1 MTAAAPAADTTPRGV
16 AREVLRLAGPAV
28 LTSFLQTLVFLADR
42 LLLGRYSE
50 PALASMQVQGPI
62 VWSVFSVFAGL
73 TVGTV
78 PLVARA
84 VGAGDRAR
92 AGEVARASLR
102 VALVLGVAVGAAGLL
117 LAAPLVRAIG
127 PHSAAL
133 RALSVRYLDVIL
145 LGFPQMFLATAAAM
159 VLTGAGN
166 TKTPLRIGLLSNTLN
181 VVGDVLF
188 IFGFH
193 IGPLHV
199 RAFGVA
205 GAAAS
210 SVVAFTVEGALLLW
224 VLRRPDQPARVIG
237 LFARASAASRQ
248 ARQALM
254 RISTPAMLER
264 VVIHA
269 GFLAYVAVI
278 NRLGALV
285 MASNQAMITLEAIC
299 FLGADGFGVAAAT
312 VVGQSLGRGR
322 PRAARH
328 GGLVAA
334 GLGIAALTAAGLV
347 IWGSGPWSLR
357 LFVPAGTSGSAL
369 VRTAMGA
376 MPLLALAQPFMAIA
390 VVLAQGLRGA
400 GDTRSPLI
408 AAVVGGF
415 LVRVGLAWWL
425 GLHLG
430 LGLFAVWV
438 ASGVDWVVRTL
449 ICAGIFLRGRWTR
462 IQV

>member
-1 MTAAAPAADTTPRGV
+1 MTAAPVSGSSPRGV

-50 PALASMQVQGPI
+50 QALASMQVQGPI

-84 VGAGDRAR
+84 VGAGERER

-102 VALVLGVAVGAAGLL
+102 VALVLGVGVGALGLVFVG
-117 LAAPLVRAIG
+117 PLVRAIG

-133 RALSVRYLDVIL
+133 RALSVRYLGVIL

-159 VLTGAGN
+159 ILTGAGD
-166 TKTPLRIGLLSNTLN
+166 TKTPLRIGVLSNTLN
-181 VVGDVLF
+181 VLGDVLLV
-188 IFGFH
+188 FGVH
-193 IGPLHV
+193 AGPLRV
-199 RAFGVA
+199 PAFGVA

-210 SVVAFTVEGALLLW
+210 SVAAFTVEAALLLW
-224 VLRRPDQPARVIG
+224 VLRRPDQPARVTG
-237 LFARASAASRQ
+237 FFEGATAASRE
-248 ARQALM
+248 ARRALL

-269 GFLAYVAVI
+269 GYLAYVAVI

-312 VVGQSLGRGR
+312 VVGQSLGRKE
-322 PRAARH
+322 PRAARR
-328 GGLVAA
+328 GGLVAT
-334 GLGIAALTAAGLV
+334 GLGIAALTLAGLA

-357 LFVPAGTSGSAL
+357 LFVPAGSSGGDL
-369 VRTAMGA
+369 VKTAMRA
-376 MPLLALAQPFMAIA
+376 MPLLALSQPFMAIA

-415 LVRVGLAWWL
+415 AVRVGLAWYL
-425 GLHLG
+425 GLYLG
-430 LGLFAVWV
+430 LGLVAVWI
-438 ASGVDWVVRTL
+438 ASAVDWVVRTL
-449 ICAGIFLRGRWTR
+449 ICGGIFLGGRWTR